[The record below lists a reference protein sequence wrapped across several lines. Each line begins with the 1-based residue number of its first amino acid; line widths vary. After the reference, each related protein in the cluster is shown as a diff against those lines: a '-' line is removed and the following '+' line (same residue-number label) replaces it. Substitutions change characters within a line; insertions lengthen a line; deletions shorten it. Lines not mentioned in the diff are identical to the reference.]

1 MFSVCSF
8 SSLSY
13 IALIRDA
20 DFREKGVCMKAVLFG
35 FFLLAAGN
43 ASASCELVSAPC
55 STDSSG
61 NTYIREQ
68 NLGGGY
74 NTYRNGD
81 LYSQTHQQLNGSYRE
96 TYSSG
101 GYRTYYSDPNRS
113 DPYRNNARGMA
124 DH

>member
-8 SSLSY
+8 SRFSY
-13 IALIRDA
+13 IALVRDT

-35 FFLLAAGN
+35 IFLLAAGN
-43 ASASCELVSAPC
+43 ASASCDLVSAPC

-81 LYSQTHQQLNGSYRE
+81 LYSQTHQQLNGTYRE

-101 GYRTYYSDPNRS
+101 GYRTYYNNPDRS
-113 DPYRNNARGMA
+113 DPQNSDRQ
-124 DH
+124 

>member
-1 MFSVCSF
+1 
-8 SSLSY
+8 
-13 IALIRDA
+13 
-20 DFREKGVCMKAVLFG
+20 MKTVLFG
-35 FFLLAAGN
+35 IFLLTAGG

-81 LYSQTHQQLNGSYRE
+81 LYSQTHQQLNGTYRE

-113 DPYRNNARGMA
+113 SPYQDDSKGTVGR
-124 DH
+124 

>member
-1 MFSVCSF
+1 
-8 SSLSY
+8 
-13 IALIRDA
+13 
-20 DFREKGVCMKAVLFG
+20 MKVVLFG
-35 FFLLAAGN
+35 IFLLAAGN
-43 ASASCELVSAPC
+43 ASASCDLVSAPC

-74 NTYRNGD
+74 KTYRNGD

-113 DPYRNNARGMA
+113 DPYQDNRKSRDG
-124 DH
+124 H